1 MAFGLMSLYSG
12 VRTFLPFTLRGLA
25 TLRAHPPFVSRGF
38 GYLAAHRTR
47 PLLRR
52 KRRAEMTTLLKCLA
66 CGEIQALADGRTVC
80 KCGRSAARL
89 DGAIVEVQGPARVL
103 VPADDVMTVDGIPW
117 TAMPEEPVVVR
128 RAA

>member
-1 MAFGLMSLYSG
+1 MPRETS
-12 VRTFLPFTLRGLA
+12 
-25 TLRAHPPFVSRGF
+25 
-38 GYLAAHRTR
+38 

-66 CGEIQALADGRTVC
+66 CGEIQELADGRTVC
-80 KCGRSAARL
+80 QCGRSAARL